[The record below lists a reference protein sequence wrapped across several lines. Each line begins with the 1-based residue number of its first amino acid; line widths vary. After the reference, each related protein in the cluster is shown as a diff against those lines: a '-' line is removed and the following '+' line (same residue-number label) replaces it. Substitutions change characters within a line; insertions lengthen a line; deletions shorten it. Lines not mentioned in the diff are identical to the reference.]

1 MKRLGAVRSVFFLLL
16 WLALP
21 LRGTGEDSQVSALLA
36 ADDARVA
43 ATIAA
48 DRPRLEAIFSD
59 ASRYAH
65 STGVVDTKESLI
77 RALVG
82 GQLKYLSIRPEQR
95 DCTFPV
101 ADIALMTGRSQ
112 VRSATPA
119 GGEVD
124 VRLSYLA
131 VSRREQGQWRFL
143 AWQSCKLPSGER
155 SF

>member
-1 MKRLGAVRSVFFLLL
+1 MKCLRAMGFGFYLLF
-16 WLALP
+16 WTALP
-21 LRGTGEDSQVSALLA
+21 MSGGAEDTQVSALLA

-43 ATIAA
+43 ATMAA

-59 ASRYAH
+59 ALRYAH

-119 GGEVD
+119 GAEVD
-124 VRLSYLA
+124 VRLSFLA
-131 VSRREQGQWRFL
+131 VWCREQGHWRFL
-143 AWQSCKLPSGER
+143 SWQSCKLPSGER